1 MTLEPLGPLWGR
13 GVGFGGVGPKAKIMT
28 EARPRK
34 VAKKCHFL
42 QSRLR
47 IRLHIH
53 HFSPLRA
60 AHHSPYFS
68 VGTQLFDSKP
78 NDRSKPWRV
87 LLAQSIRVNTGLA
100 RHNDCRAPFR
110 FVSRIAKTA
119 TESNPLP
126 PPRIDG
132 PLQVSASGSPRV
144 SFVKLAPPRVF

>member
-1 MTLEPLGPLWGR
+1 MGAR
-13 GVGFGGVGPKAKIMT
+13 GWIRWSRPKSKNNDRGT
-28 EARPRK
+28 PRN
-34 VAKKCHFL
+34 VAKKCKFL

-132 PLQVSASGSPRV
+132 PLQVFASGSPRV
-144 SFVKLAPPRVF
+144 SFVKLAPHRVF